1 VENPVRLV
9 GSYCFSG
16 GLHQLAFTLPH
27 VVCSTLTDFRSEAF
41 RKTGHDLT
49 YSNKVWGTF
58 HSSQQKTP
66 RTLYH
71 AHWTAM
77 TGEGMNDGRGSLSS
91 MAYVDSVLGQGPFA
105 ALPAKAVAKCEKHA
119 SLVHSGEI
127 QRLLQLSF
135 DGPGRP
141 AAAIQPLEDPDG
153 WQVLARSESIRTVE
167 EADEDSWSQ
176 VSRSEAGPLP
186 LPALGP
192 ERAAMMGLLQADLAR
207 DYDLAKKDH
216 AKAALARKRELLR
229 MEEEWNQLSLPAG
242 AWTPR
247 LRAYRGWQ
255 VYYSGWQMALGG
267 STAR

>member
-1 VENPVRLV
+1 
-9 GSYCFSG
+9 
-16 GLHQLAFTLPH
+16 
-27 VVCSTLTDFRSEAF
+27 
-41 RKTGHDLT
+41 
-49 YSNKVWGTF
+49 
-58 HSSQQKTP
+58 
-66 RTLYH
+66 
-71 AHWTAM
+71 M

-229 MEEEWNQLSLPAG
+229 MEEEWNQLSWFQRALRSALPPFFGRQSWEDQADFEL
-242 AWTPR
+242 AKYSHL
-247 LRAYRGWQ
+247 LRRAEFLRN
-255 VYYSGWQMALGG
+255 LEEFL
-267 STAR
+267 STARPDQVDKFFQLFQQELGPLD